1 MNNNQ
6 ASLSQANSSLKET
19 IYVSCHQRLSKQCI
33 LRAQL
38 GFKNLPLTFNRALI
52 TNSNNILP
60 D

>member
-6 ASLSQANSSLKET
+6 ASSNQANSSLKET
-19 IYVSCHQRLSKQCI
+19 IYVSCYQRLSKQCI

-38 GFKNLPLTFNRALI
+38 GFINLPLTLNRALI
-52 TNSNNILP
+52 TNNNNILP